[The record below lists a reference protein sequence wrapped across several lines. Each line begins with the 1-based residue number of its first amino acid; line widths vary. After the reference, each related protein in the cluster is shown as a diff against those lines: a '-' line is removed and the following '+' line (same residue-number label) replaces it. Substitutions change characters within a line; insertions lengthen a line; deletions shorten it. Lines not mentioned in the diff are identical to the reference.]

1 MKKFTL
7 LFLLVILFT
16 FSHAQ
21 WQFGP
26 RLGLNFST
34 MTGEGYWDNTSNG
47 WITGRIIG
55 GVATYSLD
63 NHLALVGEL
72 NHITSGGKF
81 KYNYYEEGGER
92 SLAADEGQWK
102 ELYSNVQIP
111 IMVKYTFGDKIQ
123 FYGELGPYFN
133 YTFCGRYKDQIDA
146 INWEEKGKIKFVKDW
161 PDDPADNTWYLEK
174 DYYRR
179 CDVGMNFGIGA
190 QRELGNGF
198 IALDFRFGLG
208 FLDFNKWPDNDQ
220 PDGYKPYKNRN
231 IALSVAYMFPVDK

>member
-7 LFLLVILFT
+7 LFSLVILFS
-16 FSHAQ
+16 FSNAQ

-26 RLGLNFST
+26 RIGLNFST
-34 MTGEGYWDNTSNG
+34 MTGEKGWNNTSNG

-63 NHLALVGEL
+63 DHLALVGEI

-81 KYNYYEEGGER
+81 NYDYNNDEAR
-92 SLAADEGQWK
+92 SLNSDEGQWK
-102 ELYSNVQIP
+102 EIYNNVQVP

-133 YTFCGRYKDQIDA
+133 FTFGGRYKDQIES
-146 INWEEKGKIKFVKDW
+146 INWEEKGKIKFVNEY
-161 PDDPADNTWYLEK
+161 PDTEEDNVWYLKKE
-174 DYYRR
+174 YYRR
-179 CDVGMNFGIGA
+179 FDVGMNFGVGA
-190 QRELGNGF
+190 QRELGKGF
-198 IALDFRFGLG
+198 IALDLRFGLG

-231 IALSVAYMFPVDK
+231 IALSLAYMFPVGEK